1 MTRHAAAR
9 RRPDSAEAPGGEPSA
24 ARGLVRRRR
33 VLLAVVV
40 GCLVCTG
47 AGAGAATLIK
57 SPAQAAAETVAPR
70 PDVLTAPVVRK
81 VLAQSVVTRGKVT
94 ASQRAQITAGGSA
107 KDVGRSVVTKVK
119 VKAGE
124 TVKAGQVIVEV
135 SGRPIVLLQGAI
147 PAYRDLM
154 PGMTGE
160 DVAQL
165 QSALAAIGYSSGGD
179 TSGVFGTGTEQ
190 AVARFYGAIGY
201 ESPKSE
207 VAQTPPPRNTGGDAG
222 ADGKPAEGGEPATG
236 AESSADAAQGTA
248 KVVSVMPLAEVAFVS
263 SASARAD
270 AVAAKVGDEATGT
283 LLSLDSGSLV
293 VNGSVASYEKG
304 LLRPG
309 QSVQILS
316 EATGK
321 QASGTVAS
329 IADSPTKAQDGEA
342 RQSSETYALRVKP
355 SKALSADFNGAD
367 VRLTVVAASSQD
379 KVLAVPTSAISAGA
393 DGLTSVTVRSGSQER
408 RVAVRVGMTGD
419 GYVQITPE
427 KPAQITEGEQVVV
440 GVQSPPPAGQS

>member
-9 RRPDSAEAPGGEPSA
+9 RQAVTADASASEPPA

-33 VLLAVVV
+33 ALLAVVV

-94 ASQRAQITAGGSA
+94 ASQRVEITAAGSA

-119 VKAGE
+119 VKPGQ
-124 TVKAGQVIVEV
+124 TLKAGQVMVEV
-135 SGRPIVLLQGAI
+135 SGRPIVLFQGAI
-147 PAYRDLM
+147 PAYRDLT

-160 DVAQL
+160 DVSQL
-165 QSALAAIGYSSGGD
+165 QSALAGVGYPSGGD
-179 TSGVFGTGTEQ
+179 TSGVFGPGTEQ
-190 AVARFYGAIGY
+190 AVVRFYRAIGY
-201 ESPKSE
+201 TPATSE
-207 VAQTPPPRNTGGDAG
+207 VPQTPPPRNAGD
-222 ADGKPAEGGEPATG
+222 
-236 AESSADAAQGTA
+236 ADAAAGATADADQGTT
-248 KVVSVMPLAEVAFVS
+248 KLVSVVPLAEVAFVN

-270 AVAAKVGDEATGT
+270 AVEAKVGDDATGT
-283 LLSLDSGSLV
+283 LLSVTSGALV
-293 VNGSVASYEKG
+293 VNGTVASYEKG
-304 LLRPG
+304 LIRPG

-321 QASGTVAS
+321 QAAGTVIS
-329 IADSPTKAQDGEA
+329 VADSPTKAQDGDA
-342 RQSSETYALRVKP
+342 QQSSETYALPIKP
-355 SKALSADFNGAD
+355 AMALSADFNGAD
-367 VRLTVVAASSQD
+367 VRLTIVAASSQD
-379 KVLAVPTSAISAGA
+379 RVLAVPTSAISAGA
-393 DGLTSVTVRSGSQER
+393 DGLTSVTVRADNQER

-427 KPAQITEGEQVVV
+427 KPARISEGEQVVV
-440 GVQSPPPAGQS
+440 GVQTPVTAGQP